1 MNILF
6 ELLELVAE
14 ILCDIDTI
22 KDLKKKKKRK

>member
-14 ILCDIDTI
+14 ILCGIDTI
-22 KDLKKKKKRK
+22 KDLKRKKKRK